1 MKVWGACFFVALLA
15 GLIKKKV
22 ECIELSASEISPHE
36 NKSTSSSIFQEE
48 LKFDESLKKFFK
60 QNNKNEDE
68 IERDNFFDENKNFIR
83 GEILSD
89 INSKFLVDIL
99 NNSTLN
105 FLENL
110 NSDNEG
116 ENKDYQIELEEN
128 CSPFYCEKIMKAK
141 EIERLDDTSSSEN
154 VKNDDNKNMSG
165 DNNNDNNNNMSGDN
179 NNNMS
184 GDDYVEGKQNINR
197 NERNIKLHNNNDN
210 NNNNNNLVKNM
221 NNMEEF
227 YNNNYDNNTD
237 DGVDALYL
245 RSVDDGEDKQ
255 RIVLTD
261 GNNVYILEEVTKNEN
276 NNSTMNK
283 DENNINKIT
292 SVEQEIKMHVPSEQN
307 YNEDNILESFMD
319 YINLED
325 SLLNNIDDVTNI
337 QTGRETNIRPHN
349 NTNDHNNNT
358 KDYNNNTND
367 EQNKQQSLF
376 DDNIFNLSEEE
387 LSKKIFDDIKLNSED
402 KIECHNFSDNEDK
415 CNSFK
420 KCTYVNIDNKDTC
433 FLDYNYMLF
442 LKNNNCALQSKSSL
456 FVIGNNLDSLSLSYF
471 LQCKKLN
478 VNLLLTNKSTNS
490 INTYHHKKNVIEKG
504 HYTFALNDESYLS
517 LSLLKMV
524 ERNRYSNNVS
534 FLDVKERK
542 YKINKYLFRII
553 YNLLKDYFSNK
564 SINIGKNETLN
575 NFILQHFD
583 KKICDNL
590 IAPYCYHY
598 FNYSPENVLMRSF
611 FPQFVEKIEGKKSL
625 IKFLFSKK
633 ASLSSISKKQ
643 KIFRFMGGNNYVNEL
658 NDLDNISI
666 SDLSDVDPETN
677 NIIIGVCDKIS
688 KPCGRR
694 NVGSNWKIKLKGGL
708 MKIDGKEMFFHGLQG
723 ELEF

>member
-1 MKVWGACFFVALLA
+1 MKVWGACFFVAVLA
-15 GLIKKKV
+15 ALIKEKV

-36 NKSTSSSIFQEE
+36 NKSPSSSIFQEE
-48 LKFDESLKKFFK
+48 LKFDESLKNFFK

-89 INSKFLVDIL
+89 INSKFLVDVL

-154 VKNDDNKNMSG
+154 VKNNDNNNKMSG
-165 DNNNDNNNNMSGDN
+165 DDNNNNKMSGDDNNNNMSGDDNN

-184 GDDYVEGKQNINR
+184 ADDYVEGKQNING
-197 NERNIKLHNNNDN
+197 NERNIKLHDNNNN

-221 NNMEEF
+221 NNIEEF
-227 YNNNYDNNTD
+227 YNNNNYYDSNTN

-245 RSVDDGEDKQ
+245 RSVEDGEDKQ

-261 GNNVYILEEVTKNEN
+261 GNNVYVLEEITQNDN
-276 NNSTMNK
+276 NNSTINK

-307 YNEDNILESFMD
+307 YNDDNVLESFMD
-319 YINLED
+319 YMNLED
-325 SLLNNIDDVTNI
+325 SLLNNIDDVTNV
-337 QTGRETNIRPHN
+337 QTNRETNIRPHN
-349 NTNDHNNNT
+349 NTND
-358 KDYNNNTND
+358 
-367 EQNKQQSLF
+367 EQNKNQSFL

-402 KIECHNFSDNEDK
+402 KIECHHFSDNEDK

-456 FVIGNNLDSLSLSYF
+456 LSIS
-471 LQCKKLN
+471 K
-478 VNLLLTNKSTNS
+478 
-490 INTYHHKKNVIEKG
+490 
-504 HYTFALNDESYLS
+504 D
-517 LSLLKMV
+517 LLKNDIISRQMFQLL
-524 ERNRYSNNVS
+524 RNSNN
-534 FLDVKERK
+534 
-542 YKINKYLFRII
+542 
-553 YNLLKDYFSNK
+553 
-564 SINIGKNETLN
+564 N
-575 NFILQHFD
+575 NFI
-583 KKICDNL
+583 CDTVTYSFLTNVVDNT
-590 IAPYCYHY
+590 
-598 FNYSPENVLMRSF
+598 NYE
-611 FPQFVEKIEGKKSL
+611 EI
-625 IKFLFSKK
+625 FS
-633 ASLSSISKKQ
+633 
-643 KIFRFMGGNNYVNEL
+643 
-658 NDLDNISI
+658 
-666 SDLSDVDPETN
+666 
-677 NIIIGVCDKIS
+677 
-688 KPCGRR
+688 
-694 NVGSNWKIKLKGGL
+694 
-708 MKIDGKEMFFHGLQG
+708 
-723 ELEF
+723 

>member
-48 LKFDESLKKFFK
+48 LKFDESLKNFFK

-184 GDDYVEGKQNINR
+184 GDNNNNMSGDNNNNMSGDDYVEGKQNINR
-197 NERNIKLHNNNDN
+197 NERNIKLHNNND
-210 NNNNNNLVKNM
+210 NNNNNLVKNM

-456 FVIGNNLDSLSLSYF
+456 LSIS
-471 LQCKKLN
+471 K
-478 VNLLLTNKSTNS
+478 
-490 INTYHHKKNVIEKG
+490 
-504 HYTFALNDESYLS
+504 D
-517 LSLLKMV
+517 LLKNDIINRQMFQLL
-524 ERNRYSNNVS
+524 RNSNN
-534 FLDVKERK
+534 
-542 YKINKYLFRII
+542 
-553 YNLLKDYFSNK
+553 
-564 SINIGKNETLN
+564 N
-575 NFILQHFD
+575 NFI
-583 KKICDNL
+583 CDTVTYSFLTNVVDNT
-590 IAPYCYHY
+590 
-598 FNYSPENVLMRSF
+598 NYE
-611 FPQFVEKIEGKKSL
+611 EI
-625 IKFLFSKK
+625 FS
-633 ASLSSISKKQ
+633 
-643 KIFRFMGGNNYVNEL
+643 
-658 NDLDNISI
+658 
-666 SDLSDVDPETN
+666 
-677 NIIIGVCDKIS
+677 
-688 KPCGRR
+688 
-694 NVGSNWKIKLKGGL
+694 
-708 MKIDGKEMFFHGLQG
+708 
-723 ELEF
+723 